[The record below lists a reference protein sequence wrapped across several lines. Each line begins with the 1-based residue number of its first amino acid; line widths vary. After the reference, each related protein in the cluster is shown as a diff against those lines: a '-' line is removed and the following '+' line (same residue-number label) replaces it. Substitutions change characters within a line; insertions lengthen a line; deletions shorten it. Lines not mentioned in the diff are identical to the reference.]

1 MTDITDTGR
10 RYELSIDGVVAG
22 RCNYRD
28 AGPRRVFI
36 HTEVGAEFAGRGLAT
51 RLVEYALTDCRTRG
65 MRIVAQCPMVSAYL
79 AKHHEFDDLIDR
91 PAGVDAPTLPPER
104 G

>member
-10 RYELSIDGVVAG
+10 RYELSVDGAIAG

-36 HTEVGAEFAGRGLAT
+36 HTEVDAEFTGRGLAT
-51 RLVEYALTDCRTRG
+51 RLIEYALADCRRQG

-79 AKHHEFDDLIDR
+79 RKHHEFDDLIDR
-91 PAGVDAPTLPPER
+91 PPGVDAPTTSP
-104 G
+104 GHG